1 MVCGVWGNMFEP
13 WGMQKSAV
21 NTNSKIRTVSAPDR
35 FQNVCVCVTHQTLGM
50 FGEFRRVRSGA
61 GRQVAFKSCSREVA

>member
-21 NTNSKIRTVSAPDR
+21 NTKIRTVSAQDR
-35 FQNVCVCVTHQTLGM
+35 FQNVETGITADIFVYQTHM
-50 FGEFRRVRSGA
+50 
-61 GRQVAFKSCSREVA
+61 